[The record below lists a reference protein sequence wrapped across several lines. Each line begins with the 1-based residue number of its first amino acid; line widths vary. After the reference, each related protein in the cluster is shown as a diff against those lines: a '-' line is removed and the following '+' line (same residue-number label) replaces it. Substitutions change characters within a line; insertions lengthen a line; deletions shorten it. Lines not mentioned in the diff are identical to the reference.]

1 MVIPVER
8 NRGEMDGRN
17 ENFQNGN
24 GNVLHAPSLYL
35 FLYNSLDEGEWS

>member
-24 GNVLHAPSLYL
+24 GNVLYAPSLYL